1 MAELRLPP
9 NSKIHQGVTHKSSEG
24 AKELRNVKIYRY
36 DPDSGDN
43 PKMDTYELD
52 ISKTGP
58 MVLDA
63 LIKIKNEVDSTLTFR
78 RSCREGICGSCAMNI
93 DGTNTLACIKPI
105 EDISGDI
112 KIYPLPHMKV
122 IKDLVPDM
130 SYFYAQYESIEPWLK
145 TDSLAPSN
153 SERLQSIKDREKLD
167 GLYECILCACCS
179 TSCPSYW
186 WNGDKYLGPA
196 VLLQAYR
203 WIVDSRDEYTGERL
217 DALEDPFKLYRCHTI
232 MNCTKTCPKGLNPA
246 KAIAEIKVQILERQG
261 V

>member
-9 NSKIHQGVTHKSSEG
+9 HSKIHKGVTHQSSG
-24 AKELRNVKIYRY
+24 TPTKPRNIKIYRY

-43 PKMDTYELD
+43 PRMDTYELNLQ
-52 ISKTGP
+52 KTGP

-63 LIKIKNEVDSTLTFR
+63 LIKIKSEVDSTLTFR

-122 IKDLVPDM
+122 VKDLVPDM

-145 TDSLAPSN
+145 TDTP
-153 SERLQSIKDREKLD
+153 DR
-167 GLYECILCACCS
+167 S
-179 TSCPSYW
+179 
-186 WNGDKYLGPA
+186 
-196 VLLQAYR
+196 
-203 WIVDSRDEYTGERL
+203 
-217 DALEDPFKLYRCHTI
+217 FK
-232 MNCTKTCPKGLNPA
+232 
-246 KAIAEIKVQILERQG
+246 
-261 V
+261 